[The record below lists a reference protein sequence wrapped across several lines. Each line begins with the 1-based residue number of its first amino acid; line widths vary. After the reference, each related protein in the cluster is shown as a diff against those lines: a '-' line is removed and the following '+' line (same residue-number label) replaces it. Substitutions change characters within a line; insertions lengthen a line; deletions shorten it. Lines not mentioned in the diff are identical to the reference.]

1 MLVDQSP
8 LGRSARSNPV
18 TYVKAWDEIRQL
30 FARTARAVSRGI
42 TPRDFSFNSPGG
54 RCEVCRGTGW
64 QTIDMQFLADVTVR
78 CDACDGRRFQNRV
91 LAVRYRGKNIGDV
104 LALTVADASAF
115 FVDQPKIV
123 RRLNPLLETGLG
135 YVTLGQ
141 PTATL
146 SGGEAQRLKL
156 ASFID
161 ARPAAGR
168 GTLFLFDEPTTGL
181 HALDIDRLLK
191 TLRRLILLG
200 HSVLSIEHNLQFLAA
215 SDWIVDLGPGGG
227 DRGGRIVAEGSPEEI
242 RRIPGS
248 LTGRFL
254 AELAPEPSPQPRKAT
269 VTGRD

>member
-1 MLVDQSP
+1 
-8 LGRSARSNPV
+8 
-18 TYVKAWDEIRQL
+18 
-30 FARTARAVSRGI
+30 
-42 TPRDFSFNSPGG
+42 
-54 RCEVCRGTGW
+54 
-64 QTIDMQFLADVTVR
+64 VR

-104 LALTVADASAF
+104 LAMTVSDASVF
-115 FVDQPKIV
+115 FAQEPRIV
-123 RRLNPLLETGLG
+123 RRLHPLAETGLG

-181 HALDIDRLLK
+181 HALDVERLLG
-191 TLRRLILLG
+191 TLRRLIHLG

-215 SDWIVDLGPGGG
+215 CDWIVDLGPGGG
-227 DRGGRIVAEGSPEEI
+227 EKGGAIVAEGPPEEV
-242 RRIPGS
+242 RRNPSS

-254 AELAPEPSPQPRKAT
+254 AELAPPTPPDSRRAGMTK
-269 VTGRD
+269 